1 MRLAIRAMREEKD
14 LSQPKLADLIGYSRQ
29 YVSRA

>member
-1 MRLAIRAMREEKD
+1 MREEKD